1 MRRHRSLW
9 NRAHQGR
16 GVGREPGQHVLDGA
30 RAAELKAIQVNAV
43 VETNM
48 TAVNLWSPL
57 GYEVGG
63 DKRDREERRI

>member
-1 MRRHRSLW
+1 
-9 NRAHQGR
+9 
-16 GVGREPGQHVLDGA
+16 
-30 RAAELKAIQVNAV
+30 LKAIQVNAV

-48 TAVNLWSPL
+48 TAVNLWRPL